1 MLFFSHSQ
9 VVFVFVLSYISF
21 HERSHIMKVNGIV
34 AEYNPFHNG
43 HAYQLQ
49 HAREATGA
57 AYTVVVMSGNFMQR
71 GAPALLDKFT
81 RARMALENGADLVL
95 ELPTCYSAS
104 SAEFFARGSVAL
116 FDKLGIIDHLCFG
129 SECGNIEVL
138 SKIAEIFYTEPEPY
152 AESLRCNL
160 RKGMSFP
167 IARTWALLQYAPSLS
182 DDKDVLS
189 SPNNILGIE
198 YLKALMSRNSRIT
211 PFTTTRVGAD
221 YHDKRLGTN
230 QCSALA
236 IRQSVAAGHDLS
248 YLAAQMPESA
258 YELLRDFLAHRKPL
272 FADDFS
278 AALQYKLLTE
288 YSSGYDRYQ
297 DISSDLSDRI
307 RNSLP
312 SFAGYT
318 AFCDLLKSKDMTYT
332 RISRCLLH
340 ILLNMTKEEFE
351 NYRTQDYISY
361 ARVLGFRKN
370 ATPLLTEIK
379 KHSSVP
385 LITSLAD
392 ARQTLPPEAL
402 RMLDLDILRNQIY
415 LGNLALKNQTEMVN
429 EYRTPIVIV

>member
-1 MLFFSHSQ
+1 MLFFSHAWL
-9 VVFVFVLSYISF
+9 VFVFDLPYISF

-43 HAYQLQ
+43 HAYQMQ
-49 HAREATGA
+49 HAKEATGA
-57 AYTVVVMSGNFMQR
+57 DYTIVVMSGNFMQR

-81 RARMALENGADLVL
+81 RAKMALECGADLVL
-95 ELPTCYSAS
+95 ELPICYAAS
-104 SAEFFARGSVAL
+104 SAEFFAKGSVAL
-116 FDKLGIIDHLCFG
+116 FDKLGVTTNLCFG
-129 SECGNIEVL
+129 SECGNIDTL
-138 SKIAEIFYTEPEPY
+138 SRIAEIFYTEPEPY
-152 AESLRCNL
+152 VESLRCNL
-160 RKGMSFP
+160 KKGMSFP

-198 YLKALMSRNSRIT
+198 YLKALMSRNSKIV

-230 QCSALA
+230 QCSAIA

-248 YLAAQMPESA
+248 YLASQMPENA
-258 YELLRDFLAHRKPL
+258 YEILRTSLKEQKPL

-288 YSSGYDRYQ
+288 YFEGYDKYQ

-307 RNSLP
+307 RNTLP
-312 SFAGYT
+312 SFTGLSS
-318 AFCDLLKSKDMTYT
+318 FCDLLKSKDMTYT
-332 RISRCLLH
+332 RISRCLFH

-351 NYRTQDYISY
+351 TCKAEDYISY
-361 ARVLGFRKN
+361 ARVLGFCKD
-370 ATPLLTEIK
+370 AAPLLTEIK
-379 KHSSVP
+379 KNSSIP

-392 ARQTLPPEAL
+392 ARQTLPADAL
-402 RMLDLDILRNQIY
+402 RMLNQDILRNQIY
-415 LGNLALKNQTEMVN
+415 LGHLALKNKKEMVN